1 MNFKQCEIGKPCN
14 RCAAR
19 MLGFVGAVLLLGL
32 LAALLASF
40 AYASGP
46 DTCVE
51 GYVWREAYTGDHV
64 CVTPDVRKQT
74 AADNQ
79 LADSRRE
86 PQGGAYGPDTCKPG
100 FVWREARPQDHVCVT
115 PEVRA
120 QTARDNSL
128 AHTRRQMPSAAA
140 ANGVEP
146 QAKGWSYKNSEATMS
161 RPAPMAVPKMSK
173 PDAAH
178 AAKAVPTPAPSPKTS
193 TTLSASFKLPEF
205 PWPPPPF
212 STRLKLDRALLVAG
226 QTAPTN
232 GSVAARMEQALA
244 ANGYTQL
251 SYYALP
257 DGFAMVTQ
265 IERIAPDA
273 ASAAEQ
279 RWSTQV
285 PAVSLIP
292 FNLDAYIKALLGKN
306 GDSFRVIVF
315 AFTPTPFTAGGSAVS
330 PGEAM
335 AWAEKGATAL
345 PAALATKAYG
355 SDTICTA
362 LVYEF
367 RISNLG
373 AALKR
378 PGAFDGRKH
387 LRAAG
392 ILKALEQP

>member
-1 MNFKQCEIGKPCN
+1 MRIEDIKQCEIGKPCN
-14 RCAAR
+14 RCATR
-19 MLGFVGAVLLLGL
+19 MLGFVGFVLLLGL
-32 LAALLASF
+32 LAVLFASF
-40 AYASGP
+40 AHASGS

-51 GYVWREAYTGDHV
+51 GYVWREAYPGDHV
-64 CVTPDVRKQT
+64 CVTPDVRKQA

-100 FVWREARPQDHVCVT
+100 FVWREARSQDHVCVT

-120 QTARDNSL
+120 QTARDNGL
-128 AHTRRQMPSAAA
+128 ANARRQMPPAA
-140 ANGVEP
+140 ANGGGPRHAEVWSATR
-146 QAKGWSYKNSEATMS
+146 QATSP
-161 RPAPMAVPKMSK
+161 PAPMALPKMSQ
-173 PDAAH
+173 PAPEAMP
-178 AAKAVPTPAPSPKTS
+178 APTPVPRETATMSS
-193 TTLSASFKLPEF
+193 GFRLPEF

-226 QTAPTN
+226 QPAPTN

-244 ANGYTQL
+244 ANGYSQL
-251 SYYALP
+251 SYYAVP
-257 DGFAMVTQ
+257 DGFAIVTQ
-265 IERIAPDA
+265 IERIDDRA

-285 PAVSLIP
+285 PPVSLIP
-292 FNLDAYIKALLGKN
+292 FNLDAYIKALLGRN
-306 GDSFRVIVF
+306 GDSFRVLVF
-315 AFTPTPFTAGGSAVS
+315 AFTPTPFAAAGAAVT

-345 PAALATKAYG
+345 PAALAARPYG
-355 SDTICTA
+355 SDTVCTA

-367 RISNLG
+367 RISSLG
-373 AALKR
+373 AAAKR
-378 PGAFDGRKH
+378 PGAFNGEQH

-392 ILKALEQP
+392 ILKTLERAP